1 MSDIKFD
8 CPHCTQRVG
17 APPEL
22 AGRTGNCPNCKKPVE
37 IPAPEEKATAP
48 AASPA
53 QKKKLVVKKPAAK
66 GGVSST
72 AKRRPAARATGKK
85 KSAAAPVSEP
95 ESAPD
100 DNVSKKSR
108 TVAALL
114 CWFLG
119 IIGVHRFYVGKVGT
133 GIVQIL
139 TFGGFTIWLWIDFIM
154 ILCGKFKDKQ
164 GQQLSKW

>member
-1 MSDIKFD
+1 
-8 CPHCTQRVG
+8 
-17 APPEL
+17 L
-22 AGRTGNCPNCKKPVE
+22 AGRTGTCPNCKKPIE
-37 IPAPEEKATAP
+37 IPAPEEKAAAP
-48 AASPA
+48 AASPG
-53 QKKKLVVKKPAAK
+53 QKKKKLVVKKPPAK
-66 GGVSST
+66 GGASAT
-72 AKRRPAARATGKK
+72 AKRRPAPRTASKAKVK
-85 KSAAAPVSEP
+85 AAAKPSSEP
-95 ESAPD
+95 ESSPD

-114 CWFLG
+114 CWFFG